1 MNSIPEQGKNAIKY
15 WLVTGIVMIIIMIA
29 IGGITRLTH
38 SGLSMVDW
46 KPLMGSIPPL
56 SESEWNDSF
65 EKYKAFPEYQIVN
78 YDMSL
83 SEYKSIFFWEY
94 FHRLWGR
101 IMGLVF
107 IIPFL
112 IFWRRNYLAKPW
124 FKRFIWI
131 VIGGGLVGAL
141 GWFMVVSGLKDKPA
155 VSHYRLAI
163 HLIAAFTLLIY
174 IYWQLLKLKYGEEK
188 VPKAETTGIKWIIA
202 LSYLQII
209 YGAFVA
215 GLKAGLI
222 HNTWPLMGDS
232 FIHENTFALIP
243 FWENLLQH
251 KDGVQ
256 FIHRSLAILLALALL
271 IYVNKNYKKASIQL
285 SKSLK
290 AASLILIAQFL
301 LGIFTLILRV
311 PVSLGV
317 LHQLGA
323 IILLISLFRIY
334 FFQKFTSQVDLIG

>member
-1 MNSIPEQGKNAIKY
+1 
-15 WLVTGIVMIIIMIA
+15 
-29 IGGITRLTH
+29 
-38 SGLSMVDW
+38 
-46 KPLMGSIPPL
+46 
-56 SESEWNDSF
+56 
-65 EKYKAFPEYQIVN
+65 
-78 YDMSL
+78 
-83 SEYKSIFFWEY
+83 
-94 FHRLWGR
+94 
-101 IMGLVF
+101 
-107 IIPFL
+107 
-112 IFWRRNYLAKPW
+112 
-124 FKRFIWI
+124 
-131 VIGGGLVGAL
+131 
-141 GWFMVVSGLKDKPA
+141 
-155 VSHYRLAI
+155 
-163 HLIAAFTLLIY
+163 
-174 IYWQLLKLKYGEEK
+174 
-188 VPKAETTGIKWIIA
+188 
-202 LSYLQII
+202 
-209 YGAFVA
+209 
-215 GLKAGLI
+215 
-222 HNTWPLMGDS
+222 MGDS

-301 LGIFTLILRV
+301 LGVFTLILRV